1 MPDLF
6 SPTSV
11 GKLTLGNHLM
21 RSATAERLSDPVTGR
36 PLPALASQYRDLALG
51 GIGLIVTGHAY
62 IEPAGKAHP
71 QMAAI
76 TDDGLIST
84 WRETIRPAQQ
94 AGARVMMQINHS
106 GSNCDPTVNAD
117 RISPSGVATNDLT
130 QPRAMTTDE
139 VERIVRAFGQ
149 AARRARDAGFDGV
162 QLHGAHGYL
171 TTQFLTAATN
181 QRDDEWGGD
190 PERRRAFLRAIIR
203 EARTQVGDDF
213 PLWIKLGVA
222 GRAGDGLPLEEG
234 AAAAA
239 AAAESGIDCIEISHA
254 LGSPAESAE
263 APEPQFR
270 FMAEAVRSA
279 VGPDF
284 PLALVSGFNTTRTMQ
299 EILDS
304 GLVQLISLCRPLIAE
319 SDLPNKLR
327 KDHAYEHLCERCSQ
341 CWPREPGEGV
351 GCHNPN
357 VLTLLEDTRA

>member
-21 RSATAERLSDPVTGR
+21 RSATAERLSNSETGR

-149 AARRARDAGFDGV
+149 AA
-162 QLHGAHGYL
+162 
-171 TTQFLTAATN
+171 
-181 QRDDEWGGD
+181 
-190 PERRRAFLRAIIR
+190 LRAK
-203 EARTQVGDDF
+203 QGG
-213 PLWIKLGVA
+213 L
-222 GRAGDGLPLEEG
+222 DG
-234 AAAAA
+234 
-239 AAAESGIDCIEISHA
+239 CEI
-254 LGSPAESAE
+254 
-263 APEPQFR
+263 
-270 FMAEAVRSA
+270 
-279 VGPDF
+279 
-284 PLALVSGFNTTRTMQ
+284 
-299 EILDS
+299 
-304 GLVQLISLCRPLIAE
+304 
-319 SDLPNKLR
+319 
-327 KDHAYEHLCERCSQ
+327 
-341 CWPREPGEGV
+341 
-351 GCHNPN
+351 
-357 VLTLLEDTRA
+357 